1 MVNALKSISLEDILS
16 MDKRYRGTFINS
28 LTGYKSVSLVG
39 SQDSSGLTNLAIF
52 NSIVHL
58 GAHPPLIGMIVRPD
72 SVDRHT
78 LQNIEETGVYT
89 INHIQESM
97 IQKAHQTSARYP
109 KEVSEFDA
117 VGLTPEYLT
126 NFQAPFVK
134 ESSLKMAVQF
144 KEKVSFTSN
153 GTIFVIGEIQQVY
166 LPETAIQSD
175 GLVDL
180 VQVGSIT
187 NVGLDS
193 YHTVNRGVR
202 LPYAKP

>member
-1 MVNALKSISLEDILS
+1 

-28 LTGYKSVSLVG
+28 LTGFKSVALVG

-97 IQKAHQTSARYP
+97 IQQAHQTSARYP

-134 ESSLKMAVQF
+134 ESNLKMAVQF

>member
-1 MVNALKSISLEDILS
+1 
-16 MDKRYRGTFINS
+16 
-28 LTGYKSVSLVG
+28 LTGFKSVALVG

-97 IQKAHQTSARYP
+97 IQQAHQTSARYP

-134 ESSLKMAVQF
+134 ESNLKMAVQF

>member
-28 LTGYKSVSLVG
+28 LTGFKSVALVG

-97 IQKAHQTSARYP
+97 IQQAHQTSARYP

-134 ESSLKMAVQF
+134 ESNLKMAVQF

>member
-28 LTGYKSVSLVG
+28 LTGFKSVALVG

-117 VGLTPEYLT
+117 VGLTQEYLT

-134 ESSLKMAVQF
+134 ESNLKMAVQF

-193 YHTVNRGVR
+193 YNTVNRGVR